1 MPDHNEASAKQPSAS
16 QALLSSEAVAPLAQQ
31 QVKNQ
36 DDSHD
41 THHDSPNN
49 YHAAHLRMRS
59 SSEPPVSAKG
69 AAARNPSV
77 TDEEV
82 WKLLKQHPTVADQL
96 ETQLYGRVKFVT
108 IDLKYLCYK
117 FFLEMKDKTRKW
129 LHDGCPW
136 AEVEESLQKSIQEHL
151 ALIDVREAIHNPPP
165 GRYTRYIEAV
175 KDGKIKPLVSAKD
188 WYRTEALEQVSVD
201 VDPPKFQLRMCA
213 PFHENNGLALL
224 LIGDH
229 WEKSRMG
236 KAKTWYGHKYWR
248 VGDMKHVPLPDHMH
262 ITLVRCPGNV
272 KCLIRAYKHLQERKR
287 ALFAAW
293 LCSNEH
299 LVHLLLPAGPH
310 ESEPAKSQQFLD
322 LCNTNCDNRL
332 ITVAWAMNEKGIINA
347 NSYEIVERR
356 IVFLRYGS
364 SAGSTEDDIPPD
376 VYVDLEGR
384 EVKPDANDV
393 VLPETE
399 DTYKALAEFYNNVDE
414 GDLEEEDGLDE
425 VDGGD
430 DQAAAA
436 PDIIHQE
443 QEDNHGGNTGKH
455 GTQASSESCHPSKK
469 AKY

>member
-16 QALLSSEAVAPLAQQ
+16 QALLSSEAMAPLAQQ

-82 WKLLKQHPTVADQL
+82 WKLLKQHPAVADQL

-136 AEVEESLQKSIQEHL
+136 AEVEASLQKSIQEHL

-188 WYRTEALEQVSVD
+188 WYRTEALEQ
-201 VDPPKFQLRMCA
+201 
-213 PFHENNGLALL
+213 
-224 LIGDH
+224 
-229 WEKSRMG
+229 
-236 KAKTWYGHKYWR
+236 
-248 VGDMKHVPLPDHMH
+248 
-262 ITLVRCPGNV
+262 
-272 KCLIRAYKHLQERKR
+272 
-287 ALFAAW
+287 
-293 LCSNEH
+293 
-299 LVHLLLPAGPH
+299 H

-376 VYVDLEGR
+376 VYVDFEGR

-455 GTQASSESCHPSKK
+455 GTQASSESCHPSKN